1 MPNRKKQSKD
11 KKIIQ
16 NSSKNITLPK
26 ELKEYTTQ
34 QVKNSGAIPWSD
46 MIDTLDRCN
55 QNLLKDLNRQKD
67 RVAFLQKENENLN
80 KTYDCLQNQCSIQK
94 ELIEL
99 LKIKNFKDN
108 LYWHEFKVNDD
119 MIIYLKIG
127 YADVDD

>member
-16 NSSKNITLPK
+16 NSSKNVTLPK

-34 QVKNSGAIPWSD
+34 QVKNSGAVPWGD
-46 MIDTLDRCN
+46 MIDTLDVIN
-55 QNLLKDLNRQKD
+55 QNLLKDVNIEK
-67 RVAFLQKENENLN
+67 N
-80 KTYDCLQNQCSIQK
+80 KVSLLQNQCSIQK